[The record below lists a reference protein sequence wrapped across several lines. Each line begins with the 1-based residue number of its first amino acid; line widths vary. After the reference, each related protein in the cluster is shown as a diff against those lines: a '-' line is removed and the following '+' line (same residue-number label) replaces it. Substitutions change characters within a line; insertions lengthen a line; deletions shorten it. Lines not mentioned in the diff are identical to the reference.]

1 MSSTVQTT
9 VQTAVAPNGAEV
21 MRQIR
26 VAVEQAF
33 TELVPSLAVW
43 TERRRGEVR
52 IVAEFTREVAATLL
66 AVAGDTA
73 LEYGAE
79 LSLRTTPQAAEGR
92 FMVVAELTLRIGDLS
107 LTRTGIGESTEV
119 RTIKDKR
126 TGEIVQEADDN
137 AVRAAE
143 TRAVKRALEMFVPAI
158 GLKLE
163 RISQW
168 LTAWAAKTPQ
178 NAGEDDNA
186 YARRG
191 LKALV
196 DTMNTKRK

>member
-1 MSSTVQTT
+1 MSST

-26 VAVEQAF
+26 AAVEQSFA
-33 TELVPSLAVW
+33 ELVPSLAVW
-43 TERRRGEVR
+43 TERRRGETR

-73 LEYGAE
+73 LEHGAE
-79 LSLRTTPQAAEGR
+79 LSLRTTPQATEGR
-92 FMVVAELTLRIGDLS
+92 YIVVAEITLRLGDLHVV
-107 LTRTGIGESTEV
+107 RTGIGESTEV
-119 RTIKDKR
+119 RTARDRR
-126 TGEIVQEADDN
+126 TGEVVQEQDDN

-143 TRAVKRALEMFVPAI
+143 TRAVKRALEMFVPAV

-196 DTMNTKRK
+196 DTMNAKRK